1 MAEGAPTESFG
12 RVLVSRGLLDES
24 TLRAA
29 LEGKPG
35 GPTFIARL
43 LASGSIGEP
52 EILEA
57 LSEFLGMPAVDLA
70 HTVIDL
76 ACLDTVPRHVAESD
90 LLLPLSRE
98 GGRLHVAVSGTGY
111 SQQTLDEVQFV
122 TGLLVSAYVAL
133 PNRLEATIGAAYD
146 ARDRREPLFRGS
158 AVGPDAEEGMA
169 VVTPPEPAAQE
180 VAGVPASLEEVDAG
194 DVLEL
199 DDRILEFE
207 AGPDAEEEVMH
218 REQVRVGPPRILAV
232 DDEPEIVRMLEK
244 ALTSAG
250 YAVDTAADG
259 REAEEK
265 LKADPPYDLILLDA
279 MLPQVHGFEICSRI
293 KGDPRLRQVP
303 VIMMSAVYR
312 GWRFAQDA
320 RETFGADDYIEKPF
334 HLSDILR
341 RVQERISAP
350 PRPSPEQRDAAD
362 RSYQEGLRLVEAG
375 KPHEARAALEQS
387 VKADPFSARGHFA
400 LAQALRQ
407 IGDPFR
413 AISSYERA
421 VELRPK
427 HFAALTNL
435 ADLYL
440 EKGFRR
446 KAMETLE
453 RAVLAAPDG
462 KTREAVRTR
471 LVRLL

>member
-1 MAEGAPTESFG
+1 MEQLG
-12 RVLVSRGLLDES
+12 RVLVSRGLLDDAA
-24 TLRAA
+24 LRAA
-29 LEGKPG
+29 LEGKPSG
-35 GPTFIARL
+35 TSFISRL
-43 LASGSIGEP
+43 LAAGTVGEP

-57 LSEFLGMPAVDLA
+57 LSEYLGMPAVDLSR
-70 HTVIDL
+70 TVIDL

-90 LLLPLSRE
+90 LMLPLSRE
-98 GGRLHVAVSGTGY
+98 GGRLHIAVNGTGY
-111 SQQTLDEVQFV
+111 SQDTLDEVQFV
-122 TGLLVSAYVAL
+122 TGLLVSPYAAL
-133 PNRLEATIGAAYD
+133 PNRLDTTISAAYD
-146 ARDRREPLFRGS
+146 ARDRAETTYRGS
-158 AVGPDAEEGMA
+158 AVPPGVEEGMA
-169 VVTPPEPAAQE
+169 VVTPPEPPAAE
-180 VAGVPASLEEVDAG
+180 AAGVPAPLEEVEAG
-194 DVLEL
+194 DVLDL
-199 DDRILEFE
+199 DERILEFD
-207 AGPDAEEEVMH
+207 AGPDDEEEVMH
-218 REQVRVGPPRILAV
+218 RERVRVGPPRILAV

-244 ALTSAG
+244 ALTKAG
-250 YAVDTAADG
+250 YTVDIAADG
-259 REAEEK
+259 KEAEEK
-265 LKADPPYDLILLDA
+265 LKADPPYDLVLLDA
-279 MLPQVHGFEICSRI
+279 MLPQIHGFEICSRI
-293 KGDPRLRQVP
+293 KGDPRTRQIP

-334 HLSDILR
+334 HLSDVLR

-350 PRPSPEQRDAAD
+350 PRPSPEQRDASD

-375 KPHEARAALEQS
+375 KPQEARAALEQS

-413 AISSYERA
+413 AISSYEHA

-427 HFAALTNL
+427 HFAALSNL

-446 KAMETLE
+446 KAVETLE

>member
-1 MAEGAPTESFG
+1 MAEAVTAGLG
-12 RVLVSRGLLDES
+12 RVLVSRGLLDDTS
-24 TLRAA
+24 LRAA

-35 GPTFIARL
+35 GAAFIARL
-43 LASGSIGEP
+43 LAAGSIGEP
-52 EILEA
+52 ELLEA
-57 LSEFLGMPAVDLA
+57 LSEFLGMPAVDLSR
-70 HTVIDL
+70 TVIDL
-76 ACLDTVPRHVAESD
+76 SVLDTVPRHVAEAD
-90 LLLPLSRE
+90 RMLPLSRE
-98 GGRLHVAVSGTGY
+98 GGRLHIAVDGTGY

-122 TGLLVSAYVAL
+122 TGLLVSHYAAL
-133 PNRLEATIGAAYD
+133 PNRLEGTILAAYD
-146 ARDRREPLFRGS
+146 ARDQGETTYRGS
-158 AVGPDAEEGMA
+158 AAPPDAEEVMA
-169 VVTPPEPAAQE
+169 VIAPDAERAVVSAPLEGLEGE
-180 VAGVPASLEEVDAG
+180 V
-194 DVLEL
+194 L
-199 DDRILEFE
+199 DLDERILEVE
-207 AGPDAEEEVMH
+207 SGPSDDEEVMH
-218 REQVRVGPPRILAV
+218 RERVRVGPPRILAV

-250 YAVDTAADG
+250 YLVDTAADG
-259 REAEEK
+259 KEAEQK
-265 LKADPPYDLILLDA
+265 LAADPPYDLVLLDA

-293 KGDPRLRQVP
+293 KGNPRLRQVP
-303 VIMMSAVYR
+303 VVMMSAVYR

-350 PRPSPEQRDAAD
+350 PRPLPEQRDAAD

-375 KPHEARAALEQS
+375 KPEEARAALEQS
-387 VKADPFSARGHFA
+387 VKADPFSARGYFA
-400 LAQALRQ
+400 LAQALKQ
-407 IGDPFR
+407 IGEPFR
-413 AISSYERA
+413 AISSYEKA

-435 ADLYL
+435 AELYL

-446 KAMETLE
+446 KAVETLE

-462 KTREAVRTR
+462 KTREAVRAR

>member
-1 MAEGAPTESFG
+1 
-12 RVLVSRGLLDES
+12 
-24 TLRAA
+24 
-29 LEGKPG
+29 
-35 GPTFIARL
+35 
-43 LASGSIGEP
+43 
-52 EILEA
+52 
-57 LSEFLGMPAVDLA
+57 
-70 HTVIDL
+70 
-76 ACLDTVPRHVAESD
+76 
-90 LLLPLSRE
+90 
-98 GGRLHVAVSGTGY
+98 
-111 SQQTLDEVQFV
+111 
-122 TGLLVSAYVAL
+122 
-133 PNRLEATIGAAYD
+133 
-146 ARDRREPLFRGS
+146 
-158 AVGPDAEEGMA
+158 MA
-169 VVTPPEPAAQE
+169 VITPLEPASAE
-180 VAGVPASLEEVDAG
+180 ADGIPAPLEDVDAG
-194 DVLEL
+194 DVLDL
-199 DDRILEFE
+199 DERILEFE
-207 AGPDAEEEVMH
+207 AGPDDEEEVIH

-244 ALTSAG
+244 ALTNAG
-250 YAVDTAADG
+250 YVVETAADG

-265 LKADPPYDLILLDA
+265 LKGDPPYDLVLLDA
-279 MLPQVHGFEICSRI
+279 MLPQIHGFEICSRI
-293 KGDPRLRQVP
+293 KGDPRLRKMP

-334 HLSDILR
+334 HLSDVLR

-362 RSYQEGLRLVEAG
+362 SSYQEGLRLVEAG
-375 KPHEARAALEQS
+375 KPQEARAALEQS

-413 AISSYERA
+413 AVSSYERA

-427 HFAALTNL
+427 HFAALSNL

-446 KAMETLE
+446 KAVETLE

-462 KTREAVRTR
+462 KTREAVRSR